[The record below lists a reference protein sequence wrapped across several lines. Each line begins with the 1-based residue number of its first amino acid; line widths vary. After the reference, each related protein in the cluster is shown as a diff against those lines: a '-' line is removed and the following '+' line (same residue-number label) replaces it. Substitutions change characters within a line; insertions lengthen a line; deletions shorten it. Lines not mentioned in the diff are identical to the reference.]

1 MVPICALMGACFSYG
16 FSSSRE
22 NNGISDG
29 DDDGD
34 GDGDGACDGDGDSDG
49 DGDGGI
55 SPPCFFLNF
64 CLDAWD
70 GGSIGENSEGDGAE

>member
-34 GDGDGACDGDGDSDG
+34 GDGSTDDDS
-49 DGDGGI
+49 
-55 SPPCFFLNF
+55 SKYE
-64 CLDAWD
+64 LD
-70 GGSIGENSEGDGAE
+70 ILVMESEIPLQIFTI